1 VAAGIVPMAQA
12 TDGGGSIRIPA
23 AACGLVGLKPSRARN
38 PVGPLIGE
46 AWNGL
51 ATGHVV
57 CRSVRDTARMLDAT
71 SGPEPGDPY
80 ACPPPERPFASEPG
94 RAPGRLRIALMRE
107 PPSGVSVAPDCR
119 AAVEEA
125 ARLCADLGHQVEEA
139 VPTLAGA
146 ELHEALETIV
156 TVNLGHDLDLW
167 QQVLGRRA
175 GRDTVERCTLAL
187 AERGQEVHGRDLL
200 RAIQACQR
208 AARTLGRFFEQHDIL
223 LSPTAAAPPP
233 ELGRF
238 AQDQDDL
245 EQFLANL
252 SQHAPFPPLYNL
264 TGCPAISL
272 PLHWSPAGLP
282 IGVMFGAGLGREG
295 LLLRLAAQLEEAR
308 PWRGRLAPV

>member
-1 VAAGIVPMAQA
+1 VAAGIVPMAHA

-51 ATGHVV
+51 ATGHVIS
-57 CRSVRDTARMLDAT
+57 RSVRDTARMLDAT

-94 RAPGRLRIALMRE
+94 RAPGQLRIALLHE
-107 PPSGVSVAPDCR
+107 APSGVPVAPESR
-119 AAVEEA
+119 AAVEGA
-125 ARLCADLGHQVEEA
+125 AQLCADLGHQVEEG
-139 VPTLAGA
+139 VPALAGA
-146 ELHEALETIV
+146 ELRAAMETIV
-156 TVNLGHDLDLW
+156 AVNFCHDLDFW
-167 QQVLGRRA
+167 QQTLRRRA
-175 GRDTVERCTLAL
+175 EPGTVERCTLAL
-187 AERGQEVHGRDLL
+187 AACGREIGGRDLL

-208 AARTLGRFFEQHDIL
+208 AGRALGGFFERHDIL
-223 LSPTAAAPPP
+223 LSPTLAAPPP

-245 EQFLANL
+245 DQFLADLNR
-252 SQHAPFPPLYNL
+252 HVPFTPLYNL
-264 TGCPAISL
+264 TGCPAVSL

-282 IGVMFGAGLGREG
+282 IGVMFGARLGGEG